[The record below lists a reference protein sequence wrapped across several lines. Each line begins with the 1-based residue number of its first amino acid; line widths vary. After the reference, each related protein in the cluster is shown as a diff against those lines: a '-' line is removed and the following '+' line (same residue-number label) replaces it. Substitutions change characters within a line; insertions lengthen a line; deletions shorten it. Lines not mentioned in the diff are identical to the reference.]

1 MTFQVDIRQVIHSFS
16 DALDLVGIDDVQH
29 GKRVAFMAW
38 ECGKAMKLDSI
49 KMEKLYHASLLHDCG
64 VSSTQVH
71 RNLVTELDWSGSQE
85 HCIRGEKL
93 LQRCQLFDDL
103 SVIIRYHHTHWQD
116 LPSGLDPDSALIS
129 NLIYLT
135 DRADALIAQHGGSD
149 ILCTRHIILD
159 TIKKYRGVFF
169 ETRLTDTFL
178 DVANSEYF
186 WLMLDSRHLSRYIM
200 GMEQKSKP
208 QNVGRNTF
216 REVALIFAEIV
227 DAKSSFT
234 VEHSLGVARLAKFI
248 GGLVGLSD
256 DKQDMLEVAGLL
268 HDLGKLNVPD
278 EILEKPGPLTEE
290 ERMIMMRHSFESYQ
304 ILSRISGFEEIAQW
318 AAFHHEALVGT
329 GYPFHK
335 DKKDLSLES
344 RIIAVADV
352 FQALVQTRPYRDS
365 LPSEKMFEIMDEMV
379 AKGTLDPQLV
389 DLTKTQSKLCLRHAK
404 CLD

>member
-1 MTFQVDIRQVIHSFS
+1 MTLQVDIRQVIHSFS
-16 DALDLVGIDDVQH
+16 DALDLVGIDEVQH

-38 ECGKAMKLDSI
+38 ECGKAMKLDSA
-49 KMEKLYHASLLHDCG
+49 KMEKIYHASLLHDCG

-93 LQRCQLFDDL
+93 LKRCRLFSGL
-103 SVIIRYHHTHWQD
+103 SLIIRYHHTHWQD
-116 LPSGLDPDSALIS
+116 LPSELDPDVALIS
-129 NLIYLT
+129 NLIYLS

-149 ILCTRHIILD
+149 ILRTRHTVLD
-159 TIKKYRGVFF
+159 NIKKYRGVFF
-169 ETRLTDTFL
+169 DTRLTDTFL

-186 WLMLDSRHLSRYIM
+186 WLMLDSRHLGRFIM

-208 QNVGRNTF
+208 QDVDRNTF
-216 REVALIFAEIV
+216 LEMAIIFAEIV

-234 VEHSLGVARLAKFI
+234 VKHSLGVARLAKFI
-248 GGLVGLSD
+248 GSLVGFSD
-256 DKQDMLEVAGLL
+256 DKLGMLEVAGLL

-304 ILSRISGFEEIAQW
+304 ILSRISGFEQIAQW
-318 AAFHHEALVGT
+318 AAFHHESLAGT
-329 GYPFHK
+329 GYPFRK
-335 DKKDLSLES
+335 DKKGLSLEA
-344 RIIAVADV
+344 RTVAVADV
-352 FQALVQTRPYRDS
+352 FQALAQNRPYRDL
-365 LPSEKMFEIMDEMV
+365 LPPEKIFIIMDNKV
-379 AKGTLDPQLV
+379 AEGTLDPQLV
-389 DLTKTQSKLCLRHAK
+389 ALTKIHAEQCLRHAK